1 MALRVTPGMMN
12 LQMMRNINT
21 NLYKMDGNM
30 NVLSTGMKLNKPSDD
45 PVGITY
51 SLRYRSELSIND
63 QYQKNAD
70 TALSWLDYSD
80 TVLGQIN
87 DLAQRAN
94 ELTVQGVNGTNPQDA
109 MNAVNIEIKQI
120 YEQLVTLGNSKFN
133 DKYIFN
139 GQLTDKVPYDASIA
153 QTQGTDTAGITY
165 KFTEGA
171 SLSINISGQNVFGE
185 PTDPDNLFGVMNRI
199 QTALSTGNQ
208 VAAQGELEKLSAR
221 VSKINEA
228 RSEIGA
234 KTNRVELITNR
245 LSDLEMNLTEMQSS
259 VEDAD
264 MAETIMKLKQDE
276 SVYQASLATSAKI
289 MQVSLLDYLR

>member
-21 NLYKMDGNM
+21 NLVRMDGNM

-51 SLRYRSELSIND
+51 SLRYRSELSFND

-70 TALSWLDYSD
+70 TALSWLDYTD
-80 TVLGQIN
+80 TVIGQVN
-87 DLAQRAN
+87 DISQRAN
-94 ELTVQGVNGTNPQDA
+94 ELIVNAVNGTNPQEGLDA
-109 MNAVNIEIKQI
+109 INIELKQI
-120 YEQLVTLGNSKFN
+120 YEQLISLGNSKFN

-139 GQLTDKVPYDASIA
+139 GQLTDQAPYDEVLAP
-153 QTQGTDTAGITY
+153 TQGTDLHGITY

-171 SLSINISGQNVFGE
+171 TLNINVTGQDVFGE
-185 PTDPDNLFGVMNRI
+185 PSDPDNLFGILNRV
-199 QTALSTGNQ
+199 QAALSIGDKT
-208 VAAQGELEKLSAR
+208 AAQTELDNFSSRL
-221 VSKINEA
+221 SKINET

-234 KTNRVELITNR
+234 KTNRVDLIFNR
-245 LSDLEMNLTEMQSS
+245 LGDLEINLTAMQAK

-264 MAETIMKLKQDE
+264 YAETIMKLKQDE

-289 MQVSLLDYLR
+289 MQISLLDYLR

>member
-21 NLYKMDGNM
+21 NLVRMDGNM

-51 SLRYRSELSIND
+51 SLRYRSELSFND

-70 TALSWLDYSD
+70 TALSWLEYTD
-80 TVLGQIN
+80 TVIGQVN
-87 DLAQRAN
+87 DISQRAN
-94 ELTVQGVNGTNPQDA
+94 QLLVQSVNGTNPQEA
-109 MNAVNIEIKQI
+109 LNAVSTELEQI

-133 DKYIFN
+133 DKFIFN
-139 GQLTDKVPYDASIA
+139 GQLTDQAPYDETLAP
-153 QTQGTDTAGITY
+153 TQGTDTYGITY

-171 SLSINISGQNVFGE
+171 SIAVNVSGQDVFGL
-185 PTDPDNLFGVMNRI
+185 PTDPDNLFGVIQRI
-199 QTALSTGNQ
+199 QAALSIDDKATAQAELGNMSTRL
-208 VAAQGELEKLSAR
+208 A
-221 VSKINEA
+221 KINEA

-234 KTNRVELITNR
+234 KTNRVDLINNR
-245 LSDLEMNLTEMQSS
+245 LGDLEMNLTAMQSK

-264 MAETIMKLKQDE
+264 YAETIMKLKQDE

>member
-12 LQMMRNINT
+12 LQMIRNINT
-21 NLYKMDGNM
+21 NLVRMDGNM

-51 SLRYRSELSIND
+51 SLRYRSELSFND

-70 TALSWLDYSD
+70 TALSWLDYTD
-80 TVLGQIN
+80 TVIGQVN
-87 DLAQRAN
+87 DISQRAN
-94 ELTVQGVNGTNPQDA
+94 ELIVNAVNGTNPQEGLDA
-109 MNAVNIEIKQI
+109 INIELKQI
-120 YEQLVTLGNSKFN
+120 YEQLISLGNSKFN

-139 GQLTDKVPYDASIA
+139 GQLTDQAPYDEVLAP
-153 QTQGTDTAGITY
+153 TQGTDLHGITY

-171 SLSINISGQNVFGE
+171 TLNINVTGQDVFGE
-185 PTDPDNLFGVMNRI
+185 PSDPDNLFGILNRV
-199 QTALSTGNQ
+199 QAALSIGDKT
-208 VAAQGELEKLSAR
+208 AAQTELDNFSSRL
-221 VSKINEA
+221 SKINET

-234 KTNRVELITNR
+234 KTNRVDLIFNR
-245 LSDLEMNLTEMQSS
+245 LGDLEINLTAMQAK

-264 MAETIMKLKQDE
+264 YAETIMKLKQDE

-289 MQVSLLDYLR
+289 MQISLLDYLR

>member
-12 LQMMRNINT
+12 LQMIRNINT
-21 NLYKMDGNM
+21 NLVRMDGNM

-51 SLRYRSELSIND
+51 SLRYRSELSFNE
-63 QYQKNAD
+63 QFQKNAD
-70 TALSWLDYSD
+70 TALSWLEYTD
-80 TVLGQIN
+80 TVIGQVN
-87 DLAQRAN
+87 DISQRAN
-94 ELTVQGVNGTNPQDA
+94 QLLVQSVNGTNPQEA
-109 MNAVNIEIKQI
+109 LNAVNTELQQI

-139 GQLTDKVPYDASIA
+139 GQLTDQAPYDEALA
-153 QTQGTDTAGITY
+153 PTQDTDTFGITY

-171 SLSINISGQNVFGE
+171 SLAVNVSGQDVFGL
-185 PTDPDNLFGVMNRI
+185 PTDPDNLFGVIQRI
-199 QTALSTGNQ
+199 QAALNLDDKA
-208 VAAQGELEKLSAR
+208 AAQAELGNMSTRLA
-221 VSKINEA
+221 KINEA

-234 KTNRVELITNR
+234 KTNRVDLINNR
-245 LSDLEMNLTEMQSS
+245 LGDLEMNLTAMQSK

-264 MAETIMKLKQDE
+264 YAETIMKLKQDE

>member
-12 LQMMRNINT
+12 LQMIRNINT
-21 NLYKMDGNM
+21 NLVRMDGNM

-51 SLRYRSELSIND
+51 SLRYRSELSFND

-70 TALSWLDYSD
+70 TALSWLEYTD
-80 TVLGQIN
+80 TVIGQVNEIS
-87 DLAQRAN
+87 QRAN
-94 ELTVQGVNGTNPQDA
+94 ELIVNAVNGTNPQEGLDA
-109 MNAVNIEIKQI
+109 INIELKQI
-120 YEQLVTLGNSKFN
+120 YEQLISLGNSKFN

-139 GQLTDKVPYDASIA
+139 GQLTDQAPYDKVLAP
-153 QTQGTDTAGITY
+153 TQGTDLHGITY

-171 SLSINISGQNVFGE
+171 TLNINVTGQDVFGE
-185 PTDPDNLFGVMNRI
+185 PSDPDNLFSILNRV
-199 QTALSTGNQ
+199 QAALTIDDK
-208 VAAQGELEKLSAR
+208 AAARTELDNLSSR
-221 VSKINEA
+221 LSKINEA

-234 KTNRVELITNR
+234 KTNRVDLIFNR
-245 LSDLEMNLTEMQSS
+245 LGDLEINLTAMQAK

-264 MAETIMKLKQDE
+264 YAETIMKLKQDE

-289 MQVSLLDYLR
+289 MQISLLDYLR